1 MITLKKLKWSNCF
14 SYGSDNELQLD
25 GNTVT
30 QIIGTNGMGKS
41 SIPLI
46 IEEAL
51 YNKNSKG
58 IKKADIPNRYV
69 NDGYDIELDF
79 EKDGNSYSIQ
89 INRKSSIKILLIKD
103 GEDISSH
110 TATNTYKTIQ
120 DIIGIDFKT
129 FSQLVYQN
137 TNASLQFLT
146 ATDTNRKKFLIDLLR
161 LDEYVQLF
169 EVFKEASRDSSSKL
183 IEVTSEINTIERW
196 LQTNN
201 LDGMIVQELLNFEI
215 DTEEDEKSFRS
226 LSIELANISEKNKKI
241 LSNNK
246 YKDLL
251 SKINL
256 DYINR
261 IEVTKKESYDEY
273 QKEVGQ
279 LEAAKKA
286 SERMLEKLEKL
297 GDVCPTCEQEVDAEF
312 KNNLIT
318 QEKTLIDSLK
328 ERKRSNEKIIYRIK
342 NNNAQF
348 DIKEKGKKEWEDL
361 FRNIDNS
368 LPSEILNEEELKY
381 KLSDVS
387 NRLKAAKKKIEDI
400 AKENEKRTKQNTRIE
415 IIQSQTNDFIEKLEA
430 AKKLLNEYKE
440 LDSNLE
446 ILKKAFSTNGLLA
459 YKIEN
464 LVKELEQL
472 ANTYLAELSD
482 GRFTLEFIV
491 SNDKLNV
498 QITDNENIVD
508 ILALS
513 SGELA
518 RVNTATLIAIRKLMS
533 SISKSKINILF
544 LDEVINVLDDSGREK
559 MVEVLL
565 QEDLNTYV
573 VSHGWT
579 HPLLE
584 KIEVINVLDDSGR
597 EKMVEVLL
605 QEDLNT
611 YVVSH
616 GWTHPL
622 LEKVEVV
629 KEGNVSKLEW

>member
-1 MITLKKLKWSNCF
+1 MITLKQLSWDNCF
-14 SYGSDNELQLD
+14 SYGPNNNLRLD
-25 GNTVT
+25 TNIVT

-58 IKKADIPNRYV
+58 IKKADIPNRYM
-69 NDGYDIELDF
+69 NNGYTIWLLF
-79 EKDGNSYSIQ
+79 EKDGNEYLID
-89 INRKSSIKILLIKD
+89 IKRSGNIKVRLEKN

-110 TATNTYKTIQ
+110 TATNTYKSIQ
-120 DIIGIDFKT
+120 EIIGIDFKT

-146 ATDTNRKKFLIDLLR
+146 ATDTNRKKFLIDLLH
-161 LDEYVQLF
+161 LDDYVNLF
-169 EVFKEASRDSSSKL
+169 EVFKEASRVSSNKL
-183 IEVTSEINTIERW
+183 IELGSEINTIEKW
-196 LQTNN
+196 LQSNN
-201 LDGMIVQELLNFEI
+201 LEGMELLELLNFEI
-215 DTEEDEKSFRS
+215 ETDEDEKIFRS
-226 LSIELANISEKNKKI
+226 LSIELENISEKNKKI
-241 LSNNK
+241 LTNNQ
-246 YKDLL
+246 YKALL
-251 SKINL
+251 SKINI
-256 DYINR
+256 DEIAS
-261 IEVTKKESYDEY
+261 IEVSKESYDDNNRMIGQMTETIKGSKALINKLESLGDKCPTCGQEIDSGFKEKLINLEIKRIDAAEY
-273 QKEVGQ
+273 QKKNNQNIV
-279 LEAAKKA
+279 
-286 SERMLEKLEKL
+286 ERIKRNN
-297 GDVCPTCEQEVDAEF
+297 AEF
-312 KNNLIT
+312 
-318 QEKTLIDSLK
+318 D
-328 ERKRSNEKIIYRIK
+328 RKQKS
-342 NNNAQF
+342 Q
-348 DIKEKGKKEWEDL
+348 KEWEDL
-361 FRNIDNS
+361 FRSIDQD
-368 LPSEILNEEELKY
+368 LPKEIINKEELEDSIHEVG
-381 KLSDVS
+381 L
-387 NRLKAAKKKIEDI
+387 RLNSAKAQLEKI
-400 AKENEKRTKQNTRIE
+400 AKENEKRTRNNTRIE
-415 IIQSQTNDFIEKLEA
+415 IIQAQTDGFLEKLNT
-430 AKKLLNEYKE
+430 AKKILNEQKE

-464 LVKELEQL
+464 LVKELEEL
-472 ANTYLAELSD
+472 TNTYLAELSD

-533 SISKSKINILF
+533 SISKSRINILF
-544 LDEVINVLDDSGREK
+544 LD
-559 MVEVLL
+559 
-565 QEDLNTYV
+565 
-573 VSHGWT
+573 
-579 HPLLE
+579 
-584 KIEVINVLDDSGR
+584 EVINVLDDSGR

-629 KEGNVSKLEW
+629 KEGNVSRLEW

>member
-1 MITLKKLKWSNCF
+1 MITLKQLKWDNCF
-14 SYGSDNELQLD
+14 SYGSNNELDLSD
-25 GNTVT
+25 NTVT

-46 IEEAL
+46 IEEVL

-58 IKKADIPNRYV
+58 IKKADIPNRYI
-69 NDGYDIELDF
+69 NDGYSIFLSF
-79 EKDGNSYSIQ
+79 EKEGNDYT
-89 INRKSSIKILLIKD
+89 INVDRKSSIKVKLEKD

-120 DIIGIDFKT
+120 EILGIDFKT

-146 ATDTNRKKFLIDLLR
+146 ATDTNRKKFLIDLLH
-161 LDEYVQLF
+161 LDDYVTLF
-169 EVFKEASRDSSSKL
+169 EIFKEASRDSSNKV
-183 IEVTSEINTIERW
+183 IEVGSEISTIEKWLNTNKLETTNILPMLNLEINT
-196 LQTNN
+196 
-201 LDGMIVQELLNFEI
+201 D
-215 DTEEDEKSFRS
+215 EDEKIFRS
-226 LSIELANISEKNKKI
+226 LSIELENISEKNKKI
-241 LSNNK
+241 LMNNQ
-246 YKDLL
+246 YKTLL
-251 SKINL
+251 SKINI
-256 DYINR
+256 DEVNA
-261 IEVTKKESYDEY
+261 IEVSKESYDDNNRMIGQMTEMIKGSSALIDKLENLGDKCPTCGQDIDPTFKEKLVNLETKRIAASEY
-273 QKEVGQ
+273 QK
-279 LEAAKKA
+279 KA
-286 SERMLEKLEKL
+286 NQNIVERIKRNN
-297 GDVCPTCEQEVDAEF
+297 AEF
-312 KNNLIT
+312 
-318 QEKTLIDSLK
+318 D
-328 ERKRSNEKIIYRIK
+328 R
-342 NNNAQF
+342 
-348 DIKEKGKKEWEDL
+348 KEKVQKEWEDL
-361 FRNIDNS
+361 FRSINKS
-368 LPSEILNEEELKY
+368 LPAETINKEELEDKIHEVGL
-381 KLSDVS
+381 KLTS
-387 NRLKAAKKKIEDI
+387 AKKELEKIS
-400 AKENEKRTKQNTRIE
+400 KENERRTRENTRIE
-415 IIQSQTNDFIEKLEA
+415 IIQAQTDGFISKLDA
-430 AKKLLNEYKE
+430 AQKVLNEQKE

-464 LVKELEQL
+464 LVKELEEL
-472 ANTYLAELSD
+472 TNTYLAELSD

-533 SISKSKINILF
+533 SISKSRINILF
-544 LDEVINVLDDSGREK
+544 LDEVINVLDDAGREK

-584 KIEVINVLDDSGR
+584 KIEVI
-597 EKMVEVLL
+597 
-605 QEDLNT
+605 
-611 YVVSH
+611 
-616 GWTHPL
+616 
-622 LEKVEVV
+622 

>member
-14 SYGSDNELQLD
+14 SYGPNNELQLD
-25 GNTVT
+25 DNTVT

-58 IKKADIPNRYV
+58 IKKADIPNRYI
-69 NDGYDIELDF
+69 NDGYDIELEFD
-79 EKDGNSYSIQ
+79 KAGKNYLIR
-89 INRKSSIKILLIKD
+89 INRKNNIKVALLEN

-110 TATNTYKTIQ
+110 TATNTYKSIQ
-120 DIIGIDFKT
+120 EILGVDFKT

-161 LDEYVQLF
+161 LEEYVQLF
-169 EVFKEASRDSSSKL
+169 EVFKEASRESSNKM
-183 IEVTSEINTIERW
+183 IEVSSEITTIEKW
-196 LQTNN
+196 LSNNKLEATNI
-201 LDGMIVQELLNFEI
+201 LPLLNLEI
-215 DTEEDEKSFRS
+215 DTEEDEKTFRS
-226 LSIELANISEKNKKI
+226 LSVELKNISEKNKKI
-241 LSNNK
+241 LRNNQ
-246 YKDLL
+246 YKEMLGAIDIN
-251 SKINL
+251 KIQSSL
-256 DYINR
+256 
-261 IEVTKKESYDEY
+261 ETLPATQSYDKY
-273 QKEVGQ
+273 QSIIGQ
-279 LEAAKKA
+279 IEGAKRA
-286 SERMLEKLEKL
+286 SERMLQKLEQLEDK
-297 GDVCPTCEQEVDAEF
+297 CPTCEQDIDAEF
-312 KNNLIT
+312 KDQLIKA
-318 QEKTLIDSLK
+318 EKKTLGFLASEK
-328 ERKRSNEKIIYRIK
+328 ESNEDIIRQIK
-342 NNNAQF
+342 RNNAARANLSNAQ
-348 DIKEKGKKEWEDL
+348 KEWEDL
-361 FRNIDNS
+361 FRSIDNT
-368 LPSEILNEEELKY
+368 LPPTILDADELQEKLNEVSSELKKAKA
-381 KLSDVS
+381 KL
-387 NRLKAAKKKIEDI
+387 ADI
-400 AKENEKRTKQNTRIE
+400 ASQNEGITRRNTRIE
-415 IIQSQTNDFIEKLEA
+415 IIQAQTDGFIQKLSA
-430 AKKLLNEYKE
+430 AQEVLDQQKD
-440 LDSNLE
+440 LDSSLE

-464 LVKELEQL
+464 LVKELEEL
-472 ANTYLAELSD
+472 ANSYLAELSD

-533 SISKSKINILF
+533 SISKSRINILF

-584 KIEVINVLDDSGR
+584 KIEV
-597 EKMVEVLL
+597 
-605 QEDLNT
+605 
-611 YVVSH
+611 
-616 GWTHPL
+616 
-622 LEKVEVV
+622 V

>member
-14 SYGSDNELQLD
+14 SYGPDNELQLD
-25 GNTVT
+25 DNTVT

-58 IKKADIPNRYV
+58 IKKADIPNRYI
-69 NDGYDIELDF
+69 NDGYDIELEF
-79 EKDGNSYSIQ
+79 EKSGKEYLIR
-89 INRKSSIKILLIKD
+89 INRKNNIKVALLED

-110 TATNTYKTIQ
+110 TATNTYKSIQ
-120 DIIGIDFKT
+120 EIVGVDFKT

-161 LDEYVQLF
+161 LEEYVQLF
-169 EVFKEASRDSSSKL
+169 EVFKEASRESSNKM
-183 IEVTSEINTIERW
+183 IEVSSEITTIEKW
-196 LQTNN
+196 LSNNKLEATNI
-201 LDGMIVQELLNFEI
+201 LPLLNLEI
-215 DTEEDEKSFRS
+215 DTEEDEKTFRS
-226 LSIELANISEKNKKI
+226 LSIELKNISEKNKKI
-241 LSNNK
+241 LKNNQ
-246 YKDLL
+246 YKEMLGRIDIN
-251 SKINL
+251 KIQSSL
-256 DYINR
+256 
-261 IEVTKKESYDEY
+261 ETLPPTESYDKY
-273 QKEVGQ
+273 QSIIGQ
-279 LEAAKKA
+279 VEGAKRA
-286 SERMLEKLEKL
+286 SDNMMQKLEQL
-297 GDVCPTCEQEVDAEF
+297 GDKCPTCEQDIDAEF
-312 KNNLIT
+312 KNELIRA
-318 QEKTLIDSLK
+318 ERKTLDFLASKK
-328 ERKRSNEKIIYRIK
+328 EDNEDIIRQIKR
-342 NNNAQF
+342 NNAARTNLSNAQ
-348 DIKEKGKKEWEDL
+348 KEWEDL
-361 FRNIDNS
+361 FRSIDNT
-368 LPSEILNEEELKY
+368 LPPNLLNAEELQE
-381 KLSDVS
+381 KLDEVS
-387 NRLKAAKKKIEDI
+387 AKLKTAKAELANI
-400 AKENEKRTKQNTRIE
+400 ASQNEAITKRNTRIE
-415 IIQSQTNDFIEKLEA
+415 IIQAQTDGFIQKLA
-430 AKKLLNEYKE
+430 AAQEVLDQQKE
-440 LDSNLE
+440 LDSSLE

-464 LVKELEQL
+464 LVKELEEL
-472 ANTYLAELSD
+472 ANSYLAELSD

-533 SISKSKINILF
+533 SISKSRINILF
-544 LDEVINVLDDSGREK
+544 LDEVINVLDESGREK

-584 KIEVINVLDDSGR
+584 KIEV
-597 EKMVEVLL
+597 
-605 QEDLNT
+605 
-611 YVVSH
+611 
-616 GWTHPL
+616 
-622 LEKVEVV
+622 V